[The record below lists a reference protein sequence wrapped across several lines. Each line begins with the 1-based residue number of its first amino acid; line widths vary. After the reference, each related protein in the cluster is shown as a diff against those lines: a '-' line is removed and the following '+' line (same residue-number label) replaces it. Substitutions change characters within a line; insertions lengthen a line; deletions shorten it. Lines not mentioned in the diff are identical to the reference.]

1 VAVASAGPHASLHLA
16 PDRQPRQHHTT
27 QFFTGR
33 MPFLPPNQ
41 QRQSTEGNT
50 ACTNR
55 RVKNTH
61 TMPPPPPIYG
71 PSIQSIDTHAASQT
85 CLPLH
90 YHTVLLS
97 HATPVVKVDRRIR
110 WHYTTTILRLRIG
123 ARLTANFYRCTL
135 ALSAGTLM
143 ASAGTQYRL
152 VPAHFYPCATH
163 AVDTVGSNRPL
174 VQALQC

>member
-1 VAVASAGPHASLHLA
+1 MAVASAGPHASLHLA

-33 MPFLPPNQ
+33 MLFLPPNQ

-90 YHTVLLS
+90 YHTVLLL
-97 HATPVVKVDRRIR
+97 HATSVVKVDRRIR
-110 WHYTTTILRLRIG
+110 WHDTTTILRLRIG
-123 ARLTANFYRCTL
+123 ARLTAHFYRCTL
-135 ALSAGTLM
+135 ALSAGNTH
-143 ASAGTQYRL
+143 SRHSSVQQT
-152 VPAHFYPCATH
+152 PCAGYPMLVSTGQE
-163 AVDTVGSNRPL
+163 TVPMYIIWQLAG
-174 VQALQC
+174 